1 MDNHE
6 SVKIN
11 QDCIQ
16 QANIVCG
23 VFHLQENYN
32 QYVIAAVEIDKQVY
46 FFSQHPYQYNA
57 DCIEA
62 FKAHL
67 KVRKDHNDSLVY
79 NPGLVADAVLEI
91 HKITKDAASEEKRIN
106 FNIKSKEIFLTCLF
120 LIGANHIIK
129 KQLNNELKFYIMV
142 INGYPQELPGV
153 MKLIN

>member
-1 MDNHE
+1 M
-6 SVKIN
+6 
-11 QDCIQ
+11 
-16 QANIVCG
+16 
-23 VFHLQENYN
+23 
-32 QYVIAAVEIDKQVY
+32 
-46 FFSQHPYQYNA
+46 
-57 DCIEA
+57 
-62 FKAHL
+62 HL